1 VAGSGGSIA
10 RISARRVAVWL
21 ALGTVALAGAAERPA
36 PKADRDYVPPQLVSR
51 TGGGPRWTSFADVK
65 RDAGK
70 GVPAACYELAA
81 CYESGRDVPKDSVK
95 AIALYQQAATGGEA
109 NGWFRLGKIFS
120 DGLGVEPDRPKAL
133 EYYRQG
139 ALAGVVEAQYN
150 VGAMLVSARGV
161 KRDWVEGLAWL
172 IVATKH
178 GAPPEGEK
186 QVRAQLARRP
196 ADIAAAEL
204 RAEEISNQISP
215 PKLAIKPS
223 PVAREKLPSAAPIPP
238 KILIRPPPPPAQ
250 IKIQPPILPLPPVP
264 PPQP

>member
-1 VAGSGGSIA
+1 MAGSGGSIA

-21 ALGTVALAGAAERPA
+21 TLGTVALAGAAERPA
-36 PKADRDYVPPQLVSR
+36 PKADSDYVPPQLVSR

-65 RDAGK
+65 RDAEK

-81 CYESGRDVPKDSVK
+81 CYESGRDVPKDIVK
-95 AIALYQQAATGGEA
+95 AIALYQQAAIGGEA

-178 GAPPEGEK
+178 GAPPEGEQK
-186 QVRAQLARRP
+186 VRAQLAKRP
-196 ADIAAAEL
+196 DDIAAVEL
-204 RAEEISNQISP
+204 RAEEISNQLTP
-215 PKLAIKPS
+215 PKLAIES
-223 PVAREKLPSAAPIPP
+223 RPVSRDKLPSAQPTPP
-238 KILIRPPPPPAQ
+238 KILIQPPPPPVP
-250 IKIQPPILPLPPVP
+250 IKISPPPLPPLAP
-264 PPQP
+264 PPP

>member
-1 VAGSGGSIA
+1 MAGSGGSIA

-81 CYESGRDVPKDSVK
+81 CYESGRDVPKDIGK
-95 AIALYQQAATGGEA
+95 ALALYQQAAAGGEA
-109 NGWFRLGKIFS
+109 NGWFRLGKIFA
-120 DGLGVEPDRPKAL
+120 DGLGVEPDPPKAL

-161 KRDWVEGLAWL
+161 RRDWVEGLAWL
-172 IVATKH
+172 IVAARH
-178 GAPPEGEK
+178 GAPPEGEQK
-186 QVRAQLARRP
+186 VRAQLAKRP

-204 RAEEISNQISP
+204 RAEEILNQISP
-215 PKLAIKPS
+215 SKLAIEPR
-223 PVAREKLPSAAPIPP
+223 PVSRDKLPLAPPTPP
-238 KILIRPPPPPAQ
+238 RIVLPPPPPPAP
-250 IKIQPPILPLPPVP
+250 IKISPPLLPPLP

>member
-1 VAGSGGSIA
+1 MV
-10 RISARRVAVWL
+10 RMSARRFAVWL
-21 ALGTVALAGAAERPA
+21 ALGTVAMAGAAERPA
-36 PKADRDYVPPQLVSR
+36 PKADSDNAPPQLVSR
-51 TGGGPRWTSFADVK
+51 TGGGPRWTSIADVK

-70 GVPAACYELAA
+70 GVPAACFELAT
-81 CYESGRDVPKDSVK
+81 CYESGRDVPKDIDK
-95 AIALYQQAATGGEA
+95 ALALYQQAATGGEA
-109 NGWFRLGKIFS
+109 NGWFRLGKIFA
-120 DGLGVEPDRPKAL
+120 DGLGVAPDRPKAL

-150 VGAMLVSARGV
+150 AGAMLVSARGV

-186 QVRAQLARRP
+186 QVRAQLAKRP

-215 PKLAIKPS
+215 PKPAIEPAPAS
-223 PVAREKLPSAAPIPP
+223 REKLPSPRRIPP
-238 KILIRPPPPPAQ
+238 KILIPPPPPPAR
-250 IKIQPPILPLPPVP
+250 IEIQPPILPPVP
-264 PPQP
+264 PPPQP

>member
-178 GAPPEGEK
+178 GAPPEGEQK
-186 QVRAQLARRP
+186 VRAQLAKRP
-196 ADIAAAEL
+196 DDIAAAEL
-204 RAEEISNQISP
+204 RAEEILHP
-215 PKLAIKPS
+215 LAAPKPAIGPS
-223 PVAREKLPSAAPIPP
+223 PFAPEKLPTAKPAPP
-238 KILIRPPPPPAQ
+238 KILIPPPPPPVP
-250 IKIQPPILPLPPVP
+250 IKISPLPLPPLP